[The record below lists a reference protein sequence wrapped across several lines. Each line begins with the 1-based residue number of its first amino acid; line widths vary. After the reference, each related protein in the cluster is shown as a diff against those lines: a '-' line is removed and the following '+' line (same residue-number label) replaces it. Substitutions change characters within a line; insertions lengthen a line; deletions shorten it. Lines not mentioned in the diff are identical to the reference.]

1 MSEENKVT
9 QEELDA
15 LQAMRDESDKYVIDL
30 GRLSYQKT
38 IIESQEQNIKN
49 NIVKD
54 KLFHALENFSC
65 IRKKSDWAQKWI
77 QDDKSNFA
85 TRFVAFACVEGI
97 FFSGAFCS
105 IFWLKKRGLMP
116 GLTFSN
122 ELISRDEAMHC
133 EFAVLLYEKLENN
146 PMNF

>member
-49 NIVKD
+49 NIVILQQKE
-54 KLFHALENFSC
+54 LE
-65 IRKKSDWAQKWI
+65 
-77 QDDKSNFA
+77 
-85 TRFVAFACVEGI
+85 
-97 FFSGAFCS
+97 
-105 IFWLKKRGLMP
+105 
-116 GLTFSN
+116 FSN
-122 ELISRDEAMHC
+122 NL
-133 EFAVLLYEKLENN
+133 VEKYGNIKVDLETGSIY
-146 PMNF
+146 